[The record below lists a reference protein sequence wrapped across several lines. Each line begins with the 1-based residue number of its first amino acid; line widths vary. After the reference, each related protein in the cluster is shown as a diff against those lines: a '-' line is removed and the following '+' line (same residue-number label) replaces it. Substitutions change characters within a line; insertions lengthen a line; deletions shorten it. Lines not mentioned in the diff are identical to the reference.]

1 MKFERYAK
9 VITAIQAGDDLS
21 ISTSPLQLS
30 KFEMKAAQ
38 DVLRGDVYHLL
49 PKVRKYVLLSDGF
62 SYYYMISSS
71 GKGYGVAV
79 PRETFASH
87 FIPLNPID

>member
-1 MKFERYAK
+1 MIKK
-9 VITAIQAGDDLS
+9 I
-21 ISTSPLQLS
+21 
-30 KFEMKAAQ
+30 KAQ
-38 DVLRGDVYHLL
+38 RGVTYECYIGFTDQMGTRVRRG
-49 PKVRKYVLLSDGF
+49 RKYVLLSDGF
-62 SYYYMISSS
+62 SYYYMIGSS